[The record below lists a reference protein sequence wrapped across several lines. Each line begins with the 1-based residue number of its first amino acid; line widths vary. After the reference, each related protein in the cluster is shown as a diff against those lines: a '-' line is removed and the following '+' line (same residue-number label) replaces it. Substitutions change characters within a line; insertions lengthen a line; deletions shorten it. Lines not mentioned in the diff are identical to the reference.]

1 MELELGTER
10 IAKQIAFIR
19 EIDALKHVLRQA
31 YLMNG
36 ERRENDAEHTWHI
49 AVMAL
54 LLQEHA
60 ADAELDLKK
69 TVHMLLVHDLV
80 EIDAGDTFAYDVQ
93 GHADKLERETA
104 AAKRIFGLL
113 PEDQRDAWM
122 ALWLEFEEGRT
133 PEAKYALAMDRLHP
147 VLHNFYTEGK
157 AWRAHGVR
165 ADAVRKRMAVV
176 AEAAPALGGFVR
188 GLLEEAVA
196 KGYLLP

>member
-1 MELELGTER
+1 MDTDR
-10 IAKQIAFIR
+10 IGKQIAFVR
-19 EIDALKHVLRQA
+19 EIDGLKHVLRQS

-36 ERRENDAEHTWHI
+36 SRRENDAEHTWHI

-60 ADAELDLKK
+60 AESALDIGKV
-69 TVHMLLVHDLV
+69 VHMLLIHDVV

-93 GHADKLERETA
+93 GHADKWERETA

-113 PEDQRDAWM
+113 PADQQAAWTD
-122 ALWLEFEEGRT
+122 LWLEFEAGRT
-133 PEAKYALAMDRLHP
+133 PEARYAAAMDRLHP

-165 ADAVRKRMAVV
+165 VDAVRKRLAVV
-176 AEAAPALGGFVR
+176 AEAAPALGPFVA
-188 GLLEEAVA
+188 GLLEEAVE

>member
-1 MELELGTER
+1 MDTDR
-10 IAKQIAFIR
+10 IKKQIAFVR
-19 EIDALKHVLRQA
+19 EIDGLKHVLRQS

-36 ERRENDAEHTWHI
+36 SRRENDAEHTWHI

-60 ADAELDLKK
+60 AEPDLAIGKV
-69 TVHMLLVHDLV
+69 VHMLLIHDVV

-93 GHADKLERETA
+93 GHADKWERETA

-113 PEDQRDAWM
+113 PADQQTTWTD
-122 ALWLEFEEGRT
+122 LWLEFEEGRT
-133 PEAKYALAMDRLHP
+133 PEARYAAAMDRLHP

-165 ADAVRKRMAVV
+165 VDAVRKRLAVV
-176 AEAAPALGGFVR
+176 AEAAPALGPFVA